1 MTWARHA
8 VGGVRRGW
16 GSQDSAW
23 VLHWLHRPSSSCQ
36 RVGQYRIYVD
46 FIQCMSGWR
55 GPTLVAKRLTRSAA
69 RSSAPQVAGVSGSSE
84 NSSVLARR
92 ASTFISG
99 APLGKSG
106 RGATTA
112 PLHISHAFP
121 ARRPSGEEGPA
132 TMRAICLPRSHVGT
146 AMLLCATLAAQ
157 AATACERGVRCEPRH
172 CRATSAP
179 HRAVHVSRRP
189 ADPHASVRRHA
200 R

>member
-1 MTWARHA
+1 VGSSRGRRCSARA
-8 VGGVRRGW
+8 G

-99 APLGKSG
+99 APLGRSG
-106 RGATTA
+106 RGSAMTA
-112 PLHISHAFP
+112 GVSSRAVAGRSAARVRRKAAIAHRPRSTRFNLSGDACARGSAHAFYVSNAELVWLDARELP
-121 ARRPSGEEGPA
+121 APRP
-132 TMRAICLPRSHVGT
+132 
-146 AMLLCATLAAQ
+146 
-157 AATACERGVRCEPRH
+157 
-172 CRATSAP
+172 
-179 HRAVHVSRRP
+179 RP
-189 ADPHASVRRHA
+189 TFRVIAGAENRQV
-200 R
+200 